1 MADQMLLRID
11 PELKAKLDR
20 MARAEGKSS
29 SGMVRELIAAYVK
42 ERDIGAYIDGLWNRV
57 GDKLKAKGIE
67 PERINQAVKD
77 ARRRRP

>member
-20 MARAEGKSS
+20 VARAEGKSS

-57 GDKLKAKGIE
+57 GDKLKAKGAG
-67 PERINQAVKD
+67 PERIDQAVKD